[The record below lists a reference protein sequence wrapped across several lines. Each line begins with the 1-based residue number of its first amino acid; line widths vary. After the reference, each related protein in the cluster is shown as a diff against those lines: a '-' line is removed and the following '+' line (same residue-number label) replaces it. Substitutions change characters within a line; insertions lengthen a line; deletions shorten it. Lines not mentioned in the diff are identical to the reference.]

1 MERVLCGNFS
11 LICLDADDL
20 TVLQKSKAAFL
31 WESPPCA
38 SMDELISLAP
48 LAAAEMAPERG
59 SKIVS
64 VVLYVNVPG
73 DMSLKSLEEENVMTY
88 VMSDIHGYYEK
99 YRSMLEAIEFA
110 EDDTLYVLGDVL
122 DRGPDGFKILL
133 DMAARPNVIGLL
145 GNHELLAAVV
155 LPSLLRTMRQG
166 EEQPLSK
173 AEQAHMQE
181 WLQNGGKASI
191 LQFLQFGGEEMQTV
205 CEYLPEL
212 SAYEEIS
219 VQGQRFVLVHAG
231 LEHFSAARPLEEY
244 DLEDFLF
251 CRPDP
256 EAAYFPN
263 KILVFGHTP
272 TRLLFKQIGKPELPD
287 RIFHHNKMIGVDCGC
302 AYPGGR
308 LGCLCLD
315 TMEEFY
321 V

>member
-1 MERVLCGNFS
+1 
-11 LICLDADDL
+11 
-20 TVLQKSKAAFL
+20 
-31 WESPPCA
+31 
-38 SMDELISLAP
+38 
-48 LAAAEMAPERG
+48 
-59 SKIVS
+59 
-64 VVLYVNVPG
+64 
-73 DMSLKSLEEENVMTY
+73 MTY

-145 GNHELLAAVV
+145 GNHELLAAAA

-173 AEQAHMQE
+173 TEQEQMQK
-181 WLQNGGKASI
+181 WIQNGGKPSI
-191 LQFLQFGGEEMQTV
+191 LQLLRLSGEEMEIV
-205 CEYLPEL
+205 CAYLRSL
-212 SAYEEIS
+212 SAYEE
-219 VQGQRFVLVHAG
+219 VTVERRKFVLVHAG
-231 LEHFSAARPLEEY
+231 LEHFSITRPLEKY

-251 CRPDP
+251 CRPDLDTT
-256 EAAYFPN
+256 YFPD
-263 KILVFGHTP
+263 KTLVFGHTP
-272 TRLLFKQIGKPELPD
+272 TRLLHRQIGEPEQPD
-287 RIFHHNKMIGVDCGC
+287 RIFHRGTMIGLDCGC
-302 AYPGGR
+302 VYSGGR